1 MVRTMCK
8 GRAKSGINP
17 IFSTIIWFAS
27 IYLFYIL
34 WGICE
39 ILFEFEFKT
48 GKLIICFL
56 MTLYYGWFL
65 IYKILTEFVFEIS
78 KDEFII
84 ESVLSGKSKTLL
96 CKKLCDIQKIC
107 DGKKF
112 VDAKVKLSFKRPMQ
126 KGKRSYVVF
135 KEKDKLWSI
144 EIKTDEKFIT
154 EMKHLFKKG
163 IGEK

>member
-8 GRAKSGINP
+8 ERAKSGINP
-17 IFSTIIWFAS
+17 LFSTIIWFAS

-39 ILFEFEFKT
+39 ILFEFEFGI
-48 GKLIICFL
+48 GKLIICLF

-78 KDEFII
+78 KDELII
-84 ESVLSGKSKTLL
+84 KSILAKRSKILL
-96 CKKLCDIQKIC
+96 CKKLCNIQKIC
-107 DGKKF
+107 EDKKSL
-112 VDAKVKLSFKRPMQ
+112 DAKARLSFKRPMQ
-126 KGKRSYVVF
+126 KGKMSYIVF
-135 KEKDKLWSI
+135 KDGGKPWSI
-144 EIKTDEKFIT
+144 EIKTDEKFIA
-154 EMKHLFKKG
+154 ELKHLFKKG